1 MSRIRTAVSAHR
13 SEPEAIRGVVLLAG
27 LLGSLGAIGTVTLMT
42 RRCRASSRLVLA
54 GVTILAAIASL
65 AGIAAPAGAVSV
77 AQVGRSMVIAA
88 EGCGGSLYSYRQ
100 PAGAL
105 GWTKQQVA
113 PPGTIASAPSVA
125 HAGTSTVI
133 AAEGTGGSLL
143 VWSRP
148 TPVSSWTKQQVAPPG
163 AIVSAPSIAQVGQ
176 STEIAAEGHHGFLY
190 GSLDVWSQPIT
201 GGSWAGQQVAPPLTI
216 TSAPSI
222 AQVGQSP
229 VIAAEGLSGSLLSWS
244 QPTASGWTKQQVAPP
259 GTIASA
265 PSVAPAGQSAV
276 IAAQA
281 PGNSLDFWSAPT
293 VGSSW
298 SYQHINSSVA
308 FGPPTVAQAGQFTV
322 IAVAGAPFEGAYW
335 DLDYWYKPIGSTNN
349 WLDQRPAADS
359 IIGQPSIA
367 QFGPRTVIAAQ
378 TPNHNLG
385 LWSQTTGAGP
395 SGWTAEPV
403 DTGGTTCG

>member
-1 MSRIRTAVSAHR
+1 MK
-13 SEPEAIRGVVLLAG
+13 AID
-27 LLGSLGAIGTVTLMT
+27 TVTLIT
-42 RRCRASSRLVLA
+42 RRRRTCRTPVLA
-54 GVTILAAIASL
+54 GVTILAAVASL

-105 GWTKQQVA
+105 GWNKQQVA

-148 TPVSSWTKQQVAPPG
+148 TPVSGWTKQQVAPAG
-163 AIVSAPSIAQVGQ
+163 TIVSAPSVAQVGQ
-176 STEIAAEGHHGFLY
+176 STEIAAEGHQGFLY

-201 GGSWAGQQVAPPLTI
+201 GGGWAGQQVAPPATI
-216 TSAPSI
+216 TSAPSS

-298 SYQHINSSVA
+298 SYQHINGSVA
-308 FGPPTVAQAGQFTV
+308 FGPPTVAQAGQYTV

-335 DLDYWYKPIGSTNN
+335 DLDYWYKPIGPTNN

-395 SGWTAEPV
+395 LSWTAEPV